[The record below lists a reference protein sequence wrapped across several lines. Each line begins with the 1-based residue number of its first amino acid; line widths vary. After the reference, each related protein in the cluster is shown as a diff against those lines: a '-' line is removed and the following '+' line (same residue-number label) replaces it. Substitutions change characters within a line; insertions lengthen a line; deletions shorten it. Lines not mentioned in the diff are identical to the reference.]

1 MAAHLPY
8 HRRRTGGRVVE
19 GTALEM
25 RRRCKP
31 TVGSN
36 PTLSANK
43 KGALCPLFIGGSGVR
58 WTTHCSTNR
67 RQPIWGGAY
76 APIRAERGRKQLKA
90 VFANPTPGFI
100 ASFRGF

>member
-36 PTLSANK
+36 PTLSAN
-43 KGALCPLFIGGSGVR
+43 
-58 WTTHCSTNR
+58 
-67 RQPIWGGAY
+67 
-76 APIRAERGRKQLKA
+76 
-90 VFANPTPGFI
+90 PTRFI
-100 ASFRGF
+100 AGFQGFVAPAEIWLGRLISSPCRFRGDSDHEPDLAGAPAQLYHRFTSGTGHSQE